1 MHFPSRMTRL
11 CVVLL
16 TATAAVASHKAL
28 SGFMEAEANAGR
40 FRGVVLVA
48 RDGKPMFH
56 AAYGLANEEWG
67 IRNTTATKFRIG
79 SITKQ
84 FTAAAILLLRQRG
97 QLSLSDRLCK
107 YLTNCPTAWADI
119 TIAHLLGHT
128 AGLPDVFALSGFA
141 DTLAVKTTLDKT
153 IARLQERPLDFAPG
167 TKFNYSNSGYLVLA
181 RVVEK
186 VSGKSYAEFMSETI
200 FRPLGMTDSGQDDGA
215 TILLHRAAGYG
226 KNPKGEIVNAAPIDM
241 TVAMGAGSAYSTA
254 ADLLK
259 WNNALDGGTL
269 LSRESAKEMLASHGP
284 SDFGPDAGYGW
295 FLGKD
300 AQGHQYIGML
310 GGING
315 FAAQVTRF
323 PETKLLVI
331 VLSNQNFSRV
341 NDIANRLEAIAMS
354 EK

>member
-1 MHFPSRMTRL
+1 MHFPSRIVL
-11 CVVLL
+11 LFVVLL
-16 TATAAVASHKAL
+16 TATPAITSDKAF
-28 SGFMEAEANAGR
+28 SGFMEEEANAGR

-48 RDGKPMFH
+48 REGKPIFH
-56 AAYGLANEEWG
+56 AAYGLANEEWS
-67 IRNTTATKFRIG
+67 IRNTTTTKFRIG

-84 FTAAAILLLRQRG
+84 FTAAAILLLHQRG

-107 YLTNCPTAWADI
+107 YLSNCPTAWADI
-119 TIAHLLGHT
+119 TIAQLLGHT
-128 AGLPDVFALSGFA
+128 AGVPDIFTLPGF
-141 DTLAVKTTLDKT
+141 TESLAVKTTLDQT

-167 TKFNYSNSGYLVLA
+167 TKFNYSNSGYLILA

-186 VSGKSYAEFMSETI
+186 VSGKDYAEFSSENI
-200 FRPLGMTDSGQDDGA
+200 FRPLGMSGSGQDDGI
-215 TILLHRAAGYG
+215 TILPQRAAGYG
-226 KNPKGEIVNAAPIDM
+226 KNPEGEMVNAAPIDM
-241 TVAMGAGSAYSTA
+241 SVAMGAGSSYSTA
-254 ADLLK
+254 IDLLK
-259 WNNALDGGTL
+259 WNNALDTGIL
-269 LSRESAKEMLASHGP
+269 LSRESVKEMLASKRP

-300 AQGHQYIGML
+300 AHGHHYIGML

-323 PETKLLVI
+323 PDASLLVI

-341 NDIANRLEAIAMS
+341 NDIANRLEAIALS